1 MLSYSPRLLPVHYS
15 IRVHNGK
22 YQSKGLNLR
31 DYAYKDYINFMR
43 DKLRVSMDIELKDV
57 PGQMLL
63 ALQPLSECKAN
74 LITVLHHHQKRTPR
88 KTVPVQLV
96 LETKP
101 ENIEIIKAKLEENGI
116 RVVRVG
122 EHRFRES
129 IHAVLIGHV
138 IHTGIQDTIDEI
150 DKTGF
155 AEVVDLSLSMPG
167 INLLSSTLIKID
179 AVSKEDLQKA
189 LKILKEVSAKKDLLM
204 ILPINIQV

>member
-1 MLSYSPRLLPVHYS
+1 
-15 IRVHNGK
+15 
-22 YQSKGLNLR
+22 
-31 DYAYKDYINFMR
+31 MR
-43 DKLRVSMDIELKDV
+43 ISMDIELKDV

-101 ENIEIIKAKLEENGI
+101 ESIETIKAKLEESGI
-116 RVVRVG
+116 KVVRVG

-129 IHAVLIGHV
+129 INVVLIGHV
-138 IHTGIQDTIDEI
+138 VHTGIQDTIDEI

-167 INLLSSTLIKID
+167 INLLSSALIRID

-189 LKILKEVSAKKDLLM
+189 LNILKDVSAKKDLLM
-204 ILPINIQV
+204 VLPIGIQA

>member
-1 MLSYSPRLLPVHYS
+1 
-15 IRVHNGK
+15 
-22 YQSKGLNLR
+22 
-31 DYAYKDYINFMR
+31 MR
-43 DKLRVSMDIELKDV
+43 ISMDIELKDV

-88 KTVPVQLV
+88 KTVSVQLV

-116 RVVRVG
+116 RIIRVG

-189 LKILKEVSAKKDLLM
+189 LKILKEISTKKDLLM
-204 ILPINIQV
+204 ILPINIQACKN